1 MRRNANGGCS
11 VVKQN
16 ETCTGLLSLLC
27 KIANNKK
34 VITQIPT

>member
-16 ETCTGLLSLLC
+16 EMCTSILSLC

-34 VITQIPT
+34 FITQIPT